1 MTMKIK
7 IESEIAFYSGKYQSK
22 EIYYQVK
29 YDGEISP
36 KVLIID
42 KFKLDMLLR
51 ERDKISISEYNN
63 YIKYCSVKTTTLHD
77 CKFEPTYK
85 TKARRINFYD

>member
-7 IESEIAFYSGKYQSK
+7 IESEITFYSGKYQGK
-22 EIYYQVK
+22 KIYYQVK

-42 KFKLDMLLR
+42 KKKFDILLR
-51 ERDKISISEYNN
+51 ERDKISVSEYLN
-63 YIKYCSVKTTTLHD
+63 YIKYCSLKTTTFYD
-77 CKFEPTYK
+77 SKFEPTYK
-85 TKARRINFYD
+85 TKARRTNFYD

>member
-7 IESEIAFYSGKYQSK
+7 IESEITFYSGKYQQK

-36 KVLIID
+36 KVIIID
-42 KFKLDMLLR
+42 KLKLDLLLR
-51 ERDKISISEYNN
+51 ERNKISVPEYLN
-63 YIKYCSVKTTTLHD
+63 YIKYCSLKTTTFYD
-77 CKFEPTYK
+77 RKFEPTYK
-85 TKARRINFYD
+85 TKARRANFYD